1 MASTVT
7 LILTVKNVNS
17 PMSVDFRAILAMKN
31 NLMKRTPYGKIPSIL
46 MIGSEHQLP
55 FNFPKMKFLP
65 LPDPD
70 KEILKFLKDSLKF
83 LKDSLPLDPNP
94 ALPKNLNNNSQL
106 SNNNPNALPP
116 PPSVILLCAIVLHFN
131 PLNLLPNKEALY
143 KTFSTLLVINQSLHF
158 HPDHKLQHQH

>member
-1 MASTVT
+1 
-7 LILTVKNVNS
+7 
-17 PMSVDFRAILAMKN
+17 MSVDFRAISVKMVQMNPMKTTYN
-31 NLMKRTPYGKIPSIL
+31 GKIPSIL

-94 ALPKNLNNNSQL
+94 ALWPPNNLNNNSQL
-106 SNNNPNALPP
+106 SNNNPNAL
-116 PPSVILLCAIVLHFN
+116 L
-131 PLNLLPNKEALY
+131 
-143 KTFSTLLVINQSLHF
+143 
-158 HPDHKLQHQH
+158 